1 VAVQNSATDFATH
14 LPSVQYLP
22 CRWVIEKPVT
32 YLIESFDSE
41 AAMVHVIKFLAQ
53 RSPLEQTALLVL
65 AVLTAASL
73 LVAML
78 RRWRPQR
85 DYGELTAR
93 INSWWVMA
101 GVFFG
106 ALALGRR
113 ATLVF
118 FGLLAF
124 WALKE
129 FLTLLKTRPA
139 DHRALA
145 LSFLAIPVQ
154 FYWAA
159 SGWYG
164 MFIIFIPVFMFLLL
178 PLRLA
183 LRQETT
189 GFVASAAQIQWGL
202 MAFVFGLSH
211 LGYTLML
218 PARAE
223 QPYADGRA
231 LVLFLFC
238 VVELSDVLQYIW
250 GKSLGRHA
258 ILPRVSPNKT
268 WEGFLGGIASAVL
281 CSLAL
286 RFLTPFTMGETLLVA
301 ALVTLAGFAGGAVM
315 SAVKRDFGVK
325 DFGALIPGHGGVLD
339 RVDSLCYAAPVFF
352 HYLWRFH
359 Y

>member
-1 VAVQNSATDFATH
+1 MSQ
-14 LPSVQYLP
+14 
-22 CRWVIEKPVT
+22 
-32 YLIESFDSE
+32 LIQ
-41 AAMVHVIKFLAQ
+41 FLAQ
-53 RSPLEQTALLVL
+53 RNPLERTALFVL
-65 AVLTAASL
+65 AILAAASL
-73 LVAML
+73 LTAL
-78 RRWRPQR
+78 WRWRKPER
-85 DYGELTAR
+85 DFSELTAR
-93 INSWWVMA
+93 INSWWVM
-101 GVFFG
+101 VSIFFG
-106 ALALGRR
+106 ALAVGPR
-113 ATLVF
+113 ATLVL

-139 DHRALA
+139 DHRALV
-145 LSFLAIPVQ
+145 LSFLAIPLQ

-159 SGWYG
+159 IGWYG
-164 MFIIFIPVFMFLLL
+164 MFIIFIPIFMFLLL
-178 PLRLA
+178 PLRLV
-183 LRQETT
+183 LKQETA

-218 PARAE
+218 PAQSG
-223 QPYADGRA
+223 QPNGQLSGQAAADGRA

-238 VVELSDVLQYIW
+238 VVELSDVLQYVW
-250 GKSLGRHA
+250 GKTLGRHA

-268 WEGFLGGIASAVL
+268 WEGFAGGIASTVL

-286 RFLTPFTMGETLLVA
+286 RGLTPFSVGETLLVA
-301 ALVTLAGFAGGAVM
+301 LLVTLAGFAGGAVM

-325 DFGALIPGHGGVLD
+325 DFGTLIPGHGGVLD